1 MESDILAVL
10 LVEDNPADVAI
21 LTEILQDSD
30 AQSWQITHFKRL
42 HLALQQL
49 QDSEFDVILLDLSL
63 PDSQGLDT
71 VIQMQAAVPHL
82 PIVVLTGLP
91 DKKLALEAL
100 AVGAQDYL
108 VKGQIS
114 SQLLVK
120 TVEYAIKRMQILR
133 KEKELSQMRARFI
146 STASHEF
153 RTPLTIIASSTEYLA
168 AYSYRVSQEK
178 QQQHLE
184 RIEKAIKQMTQLLDD
199 VLMLNL
205 ADLEQLQL
213 NLETLDLVKFCHDL
227 VADLEANSYG
237 HRIIFTATRNH
248 QQLTALTTKIDQ
260 KLLRQI
266 LTNLLNN
273 ALKYSP
279 QESMIDFQIIVK
291 DCDIIFQIQ
300 DYGVGIP
307 QEDQVNLFQPF
318 QRARNVGTISGTGLG
333 LSIVKRC
340 VDLHK
345 GTITVSSQVRQG
357 TIFTVNIPYI
367 GGDCNLT
374 LN

>member
-1 MESDILAVL
+1 MESEILAVL

-21 LTEILQDSD
+21 LTELLQDSD
-30 AQSWQITHFKRL
+30 AKSWQITHFKRL
-42 HLALQQL
+42 QLALKQL
-49 QDSEFDVILLDLSL
+49 QHTDCDVILLDLSL

-82 PIVVLTGLP
+82 PIVVLTGLQ

-133 KEKELSQMRARFI
+133 KEQELSQMRARFI

-184 RIEKAIKQMTQLLDD
+184 RIDKAIKHMTQLLDD
-199 VLMLNL
+199 VLMLNIT
-205 ADLEQLQL
+205 DLDQWEL
-213 NLETLDLVKFCHDL
+213 NLEQVDVVRFCHDL
-227 VADLEANSYG
+227 IEHLAANICE
-237 HRIIFTATRNH
+237 HRIVFVASQNNSMLATFPAR
-248 QQLTALTTKIDQ
+248 IDQ
-260 KLLRQI
+260 KIIRLI
-266 LTNLLNN
+266 LTNLINN

-279 QESMIDFQIIVK
+279 QDSMINFYLTVIDSEIIL
-291 DCDIIFQIQ
+291 QIQ
-300 DYGVGIP
+300 DYGVGIS
-307 QEDQVNLFQPF
+307 QEDQINLFQPF
-318 QRARNVGTISGTGLG
+318 QRARNVGSIAGTGLG

-345 GTITVSSQVRQG
+345 GKITVSSKVGEG
-357 TIFTVNIPYI
+357 TTFTVNIPYFV
-367 GGDCNLT
+367 
-374 LN
+374 